1 MEFTL
6 LLQALPLEDERR
18 DLTRI
23 MCGDQIISSTGTDNL
38 KWLGENKLV
47 TGNEQKARTESPKP
61 GGSVE
66 FGELIIKAP

>member
-1 MEFTL
+1 
-6 LLQALPLEDERR
+6 
-18 DLTRI
+18 

-38 KWLGENKLV
+38 KWLGENRLV